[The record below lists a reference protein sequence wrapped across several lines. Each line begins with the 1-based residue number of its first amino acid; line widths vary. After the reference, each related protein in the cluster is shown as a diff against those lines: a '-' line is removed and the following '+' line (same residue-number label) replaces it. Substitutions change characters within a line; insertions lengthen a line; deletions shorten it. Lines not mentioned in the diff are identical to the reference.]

1 MNINDLLKKK
11 SMPTNQPQS
20 TATVTVAATSPAAK
34 SILNYKMT
42 APTAGKR
49 TAPVQPAINSPAEP
63 ESAIDDPFAA
73 INSAFE
79 SAVAETGSSLIDTAN
94 VVNYHYSQQ
103 AESCDDPHAAQ
114 FFTLMH
120 ELVNNFPRQ
129 EINKQM
135 VTIMQHLADHPQLKA
150 ILKPEDIG
158 HMVKALRESYGV
170 AFTNKQQAKAKT
182 SERKRKDNEVLDE
195 LAGLGF

>member
-11 SMPTNQPQS
+11 SPTANQPRGLEP
-20 TATVTVAATSPAAK
+20 TAPAAR
-34 SILNYKMT
+34 SILNYKMKAPTLGKQT
-42 APTAGKR
+42 APAQ
-49 TAPVQPAINSPAEP
+49 AAINSLAEP
-63 ESAIDDPFAA
+63 EPAIDDPFTD

-79 SAVAETGSSLIDTAN
+79 SAVASTDSTSSSLIDTAN

-129 EINKQM
+129 EINRQM
-135 VTIMQHLADHPQLKA
+135 VTIMQHLADHPSLKA

-182 SERKRKDNEVLDE
+182 SERKRKANEVLDE
-195 LAGLGF
+195 LTGLGF